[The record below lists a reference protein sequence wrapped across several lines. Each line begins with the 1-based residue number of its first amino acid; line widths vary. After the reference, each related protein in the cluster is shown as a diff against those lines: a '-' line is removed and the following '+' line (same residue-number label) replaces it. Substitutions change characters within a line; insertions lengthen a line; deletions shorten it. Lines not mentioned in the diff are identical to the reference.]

1 MLKRTPNALAAFAL
15 LLLACAAATAQTPGT
30 GDGSKPK
37 QAEGARTASAS
48 SASSPSK
55 SGTEGVRGVAASD
68 ASHYGAAASSAAPA
82 AVPAAPKIGEA
93 APDFKLPYATQEAIH
108 MKPEEQ
114 MSLSAQRGKN
124 VILAFYPAD
133 WSGGCTTEVCTL
145 RDTFAELSKL
155 NATVLAVSG
164 DYVFSHQEWA
174 KHHNLQFPLL
184 SDHDHHV
191 ARMFDS
197 YMEGVGFNKRTVYLI
212 DKEGVVRYVNLAFK
226 AGDKKDYDALRAELE
241 KLK

>member
-1 MLKRTPNALAAFAL
+1 MLKRMSHPSGAETFASNTSARLGAATAAALTL
-15 LLLACAAATAQTPGT
+15 VLLACAAAAQ
-30 GDGSKPK
+30 
-37 QAEGARTASAS
+37 QSAS
-48 SASSPSK
+48 K
-55 SGTEGVRGVAASD
+55 SNAKAGGDD
-68 ASHYGAAASSAAPA
+68 AHYGAANTASKTAGAPA
-82 AVPAAPKIGEA
+82 AAAPKVGEA
-93 APDFKLPYATQEAIH
+93 APDFKLPYATQEKIF

-114 MSLSAQRGKN
+114 ISLSSQRGKN

-145 RDTFAELSKL
+145 RDTFAELAKL

-212 DKEGVVRYVNLAFK
+212 DKDGVVRYVNLAFK

>member
-1 MLKRTPNALAAFAL
+1 MLNRIQNYSGAKSSSAHVFSRLGLVVAASVLTCAALA
-15 LLLACAAATAQTPGT
+15 LAVAAQGQS
-30 GDGSKPK
+30 GSNAKP
-37 QAEGARTASAS
+37 QAKSDDAHYGTASAPTKTA
-48 SASSPSK
+48 SA
-55 SGTEGVRGVAASD
+55 TVTIT
-68 ASHYGAAASSAAPA
+68 
-82 AVPAAPKIGEA
+82 AAPKIGEA
-93 APDFKLPYATQEAIH
+93 APDFKLPYATQEKIF

-114 MSLSAQRGKN
+114 MSLASQRGKN

-155 NATVLAVSG
+155 NATVLAISG

-191 ARMFDS
+191 AKMYDS

-212 DKEGVVRYVNLAFK
+212 DKDGMVRYVNLAFK

>member
-1 MLKRTPNALAAFAL
+1 MSKRTLIAAACVL
-15 LLLACAAATAQTPGT
+15 SMLACASVYAQTTPKPG
-30 GDGSKPK
+30 GDDAHYGKPADSTK
-37 QAEGARTASAS
+37 MTASA
-48 SASSPSK
+48 
-55 SGTEGVRGVAASD
+55 
-68 ASHYGAAASSAAPA
+68 
-82 AVPAAPKIGEA
+82 AVKIPPAAPKVGQA

-114 MSLSAQRGKN
+114 MTLASQRGKN

-174 KHHNLQFPLL
+174 KHHNLQLPLL
-184 SDHDHHV
+184 SAHDHAV
-191 ARMFDS
+191 AKMYDS
-197 YMEGVGFNKRTVYLI
+197 YMEGVGFKKRTVYLI
-212 DKEGVVRYVNLAFK
+212 DKDGLVRYVNLAFK

>member
-1 MLKRTPNALAAFAL
+1 MLNRIQKSSGAKSNSAPLFSRLGFVVAASVLTCAALA
-15 LLLACAAATAQTPGT
+15 LAVAAQSPS
-30 GDGSKPK
+30 GDGGKPK
-37 QAEGARTASAS
+37 AKSDDAHYGSASAPTKTASA
-48 SASSPSK
+48 
-55 SGTEGVRGVAASD
+55 TVTIT
-68 ASHYGAAASSAAPA
+68 
-82 AVPAAPKIGEA
+82 AAPKIGEA
-93 APDFKLPYATQEAIH
+93 APDFKLPYATQEKIV

-114 MSLSAQRGKN
+114 MSLSSQRGKN

-155 NATVLAVSG
+155 NATVLAISG

-191 ARMFDS
+191 AKMYDS

-212 DKEGVVRYVNLAFK
+212 DKDGMVRYVNLASK

>member
-1 MLKRTPNALAAFAL
+1 MKISRDKISRYSLALAA
-15 LLLACAAATAQTPGT
+15 CAALVLAAHFAWSARADEKRGDTATIP
-30 GDGSKPK
+30 PK
-37 QAEGARTASAS
+37 
-48 SASSPSK
+48 
-55 SGTEGVRGVAASD
+55 V
-68 ASHYGAAASSAAPA
+68 
-82 AVPAAPKIGEA
+82 GEA

-108 MKPEEQ
+108 LKPEEY
-114 MSLSAQRGKN
+114 MSLSSLRGKN

-133 WSGGCTTEVCTL
+133 WSGGCTKEVCTL

-155 NATVLAVSG
+155 NATVLGISG

-184 SDHDHHV
+184 SDHSHRV
-191 ARMFDS
+191 AQMYDS
-197 YMEGVGFNKRTVYLI
+197 YNADFGFNKRTVYLI
-212 DKEGVVRYVNLAFK
+212 DKDGVVRYVNLAFK